1 MPIGLPF
8 HNYLILGTNRKF
20 AELNKTVNSTKK
32 FLKNDNTNQNI
43 IQSYFLTFH
52 RKSNR

>member
-43 IQSYFLTFH
+43 IQSYFFNF
-52 RKSNR
+52 S